1 MRRGGRSGL
10 VRFLAQIIHTAIGA
24 YSLGLI
30 VYVVLSWTNNPQGNV
45 FRVWL
50 GRFYVPILELISKKI
65 KPVSFKPGTAIDL
78 SPMILLFALYL
89 LRGLAVS
96 LLVPRF

>member
-1 MRRGGRSGL
+1 M
-10 VRFLAQIIHTAIGA
+10 RFLAQIIHAAIGA

-30 VYVVLSWTNNPQGNV
+30 IYVVLSWTNIPQGNV

-50 GRFYVPILELISKKI
+50 GRFYLPILELISKKI
-65 KPVSFKPGTAIDL
+65 KPVSLKPGVAIDM

>member
-1 MRRGGRSGL
+1 M
-10 VRFLAQIIHTAIGA
+10 RFLAQLIHTAIGA

-30 VYVVLSWTNNPQGNV
+30 VYVVLSWTNIPQENL

-65 KPVSFKPGTAIDL
+65 KPVSFKPGVAIDL

>member
-1 MRRGGRSGL
+1 M
-10 VRFLAQIIHTAIGA
+10 RFLAQLIHTAIGI

-30 VYVVLSWTNNPQGNV
+30 IYVVLSWTSNPQGNV
-45 FRVWL
+45 IRMWL

-65 KPVSFKPGTAIDL
+65 KPVSFRPGVSIDL
-78 SPMILLFALYL
+78 SPMILLFGLYL

>member
-1 MRRGGRSGL
+1 M
-10 VRFLAQIIHTAIGA
+10 RFLAQLIHTAIGA

-30 VYVVLSWTNNPQGNV
+30 VYVVLSWTNIPQKHM

-65 KPVSFKPGTAIDL
+65 KPVSFKPGVAIDL

>member
-1 MRRGGRSGL
+1 M
-10 VRFLAQIIHTAIGA
+10 RFLAQLIHTAIGT

-30 VYVVLSWTNNPQGNV
+30 IYVVLSWTNIPQGNV

-50 GRFYVPILELISKKI
+50 GRIYVPILELISKKI
-65 KPVSFKPGTAIDL
+65 RPVSCKPGVAIDL

>member
-1 MRRGGRSGL
+1 M
-10 VRFLAQIIHTAIGA
+10 RFLAQLIHTAIGA

-30 VYVVLSWTNNPQGNV
+30 IYVVLSWTNIPQGNE

-50 GRFYVPILELISKKI
+50 GRFYVPILKLISKKI
-65 KPVSFKPGTAIDL
+65 KPASLKPGVAIDL

>member
-1 MRRGGRSGL
+1 M
-10 VRFLAQIIHTAIGA
+10 RFLAQIIHTAIGI

-30 VYVVLSWTNNPQGNV
+30 IYVVLSWANNPQGNV

-50 GRFYVPILELISKKI
+50 GQFYVPILKLISNKI
-65 KPVSFKPGTAIDL
+65 KPVSFKPGVAIDL